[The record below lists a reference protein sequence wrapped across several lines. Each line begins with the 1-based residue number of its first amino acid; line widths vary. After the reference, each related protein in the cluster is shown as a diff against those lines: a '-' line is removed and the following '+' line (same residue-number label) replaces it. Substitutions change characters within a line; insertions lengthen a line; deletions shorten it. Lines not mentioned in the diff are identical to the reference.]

1 MVINTSF
8 YIYQVNNDSCHEK
21 INRILKKVLK
31 KLQMSQEVE
40 MKAHEM
46 VEEMLT
52 EREIEEETTTEILGV
67 TTTEKIR
74 CEGHGYLRCL

>member
-1 MVINTSF
+1 
-8 YIYQVNNDSCHEK
+8 
-21 INRILKKVLK
+21 
-31 KLQMSQEVE
+31 MSQEVE

-52 EREIEEETTTEILGV
+52 EREIEEETTTE
-67 TTTEKIR
+67 KIR

>member
-1 MVINTSF
+1 
-8 YIYQVNNDSCHEK
+8 
-21 INRILKKVLK
+21 
-31 KLQMSQEVE
+31 MSQEVA

-52 EREIEEETTTEILGV
+52 EREIEETTTEILGV

-74 CEGHGYLRCL
+74 CEGSCCYLRCL